1 MLYVSDNFVWLLLVF
16 LTWPSSP
23 ASCKSLV
30 NGRLDSGS
38 SKSLLGPLHAR
49 ALPNTRLCDAFG
61 IDNAF
66 TTTYVIR
73 YKAFLKEARNLVQTD
88 RWDEIRDFTIEVIKS
103 SQTAHEANL
112 EGILLV
118 PFVGTIVL
126 TVILYFFFNA
136 SIEDL
141 NKSTVQMVAEKIND
155 LWENPLDIIL
165 PTYETLWQV
174 VLRCFME
181 LRFRDVKIRPRA
193 KTVFNKFLAT
203 LTPAQL
209 DAGIEDIASDATSV
223 R

>member
-1 MLYVSDNFVWLLLVF
+1 MWQHRQPNSKLKLL
-16 LTWPSSP
+16 TYHSP

-155 LWENPLDIIL
+155 LWVLSKVKPLQEIRL
-165 PTYETLWQV
+165 E
-174 VLRCFME
+174 
-181 LRFRDVKIRPRA
+181 RDQTI
-193 KTVFNKFLAT
+193 
-203 LTPAQL
+203 
-209 DAGIEDIASDATSV
+209 
-223 R
+223 